1 MSFRADKIYVLWAA
15 LTRKNYLCNQQV
27 VDLKRSRQGAGT
39 AVAIPPADVAD
50 AVRVM
55 FP

>member
-1 MSFRADKIYVLWAA
+1 MSFRADKIYA
-15 LTRKNYLCNQQV
+15 LPAGFTRKNYLCKQQV
-27 VDLKRSRQGAGT
+27 VDLKGSGRCAGT